1 MQQDV
6 SQMQQ
11 DLRCFDGV
19 NQYLMI
25 VVLDVVQDLEILDID
40 IVIFDIRD
48 VFSNDMWIDNIKLK

>member
-48 VFSNDMWIDNIKLK
+48 FSNDMWIDNIKLK